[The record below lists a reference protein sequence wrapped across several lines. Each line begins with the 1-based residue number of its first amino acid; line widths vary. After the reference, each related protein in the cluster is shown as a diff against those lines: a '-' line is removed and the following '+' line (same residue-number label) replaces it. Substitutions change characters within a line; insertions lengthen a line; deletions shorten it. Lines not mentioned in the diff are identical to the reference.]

1 MPSIDTRHLN
11 RDSLFL
17 TAEIRL
23 DSANEL
29 SRVKVRNL
37 SDGGMMAEGHLM
49 LSRGDRVVVELRNI
63 HPVRGTVAWVQGNR
77 MGIAFEQDIDAKAA
91 RSTPGQSQSEAPRYA
106 RPAGSYAQYN
116 GGLRKI

>member
-63 HPVRGTVAWVQGNR
+63 YPVRGTVAWVQGNR
-77 MGIAFEQDIDAKAA
+77 MGIAFEQDIDSKAA
-91 RSTPGQSQSEAPRYA
+91 RSTPSQSQSEAPRYA
-106 RPAGSYAQYN
+106 RPAGNYAQYN
-116 GGLRKI
+116 AGLRKI

>member
-1 MPSIDTRHLN
+1 MSSIDTRHLN

-37 SDGGMMAEGHLM
+37 SDGGMMAEGLLM

-63 HPVRGTVAWVQGNR
+63 RPVRGTVAWVQGNR
-77 MGIAFEQDIDAKAA
+77 MGIAFEEDIDSKAA
-91 RSTPGQSQSEAPRYA
+91 RAQPVQSESEAPRYA
-106 RPAGSYAQYN
+106 RLVGKFAQYGN
-116 GGLRKI
+116 GLRKI